1 MVEYLYDA
9 IRATAGTDITIAAEA
24 TDELGNVITDG
35 CSFVLHL
42 DDNKMVSTTGDYFE
56 GVWSFTIPADI
67 TKDLKGRYWYC
78 VKHYDSQLCFKQPI
92 YFV

>member
-9 IRATAGTDITIAAEA
+9 IRAAAGTDITIAAEA
-24 TDELGNVITDG
+24 TDEFGNVITDG
-35 CSFVLHL
+35 CALVLHL
-42 DDNKMVSTTGDYFE
+42 DGNKMIFVSGDYLE
-56 GVWSFTIPADI
+56 GVWNFTIPAE
-67 TKDLKGRYWYC
+67 TTQDLKGRYWYC